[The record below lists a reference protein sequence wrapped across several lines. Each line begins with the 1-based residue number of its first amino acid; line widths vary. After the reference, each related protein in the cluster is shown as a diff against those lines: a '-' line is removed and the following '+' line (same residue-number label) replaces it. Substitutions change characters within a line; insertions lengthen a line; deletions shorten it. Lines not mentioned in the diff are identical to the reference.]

1 MACPQCVGMEQE
13 FNSDVA
19 RRELRQYRRRG
30 PDRTTRLLIEQ
41 IRGRGVAGQT
51 LIDVGGGVGAIQHAL
66 LEGGALR
73 VSSVD
78 VSSAY
83 HAAAADEAGLR
94 GWADRIDR
102 VHGDFVAVADQ
113 VPTADIVTL
122 DRVLCCY
129 PDVEGLVH
137 ASAAHARRLYGVVY
151 PREAWWL
158 RPAFAAANFFLRLRG
173 SSFRIFLH
181 PTEVVE
187 AFLARDGLN
196 RVYHRIVGMWQVA
209 LFARRAGQVGAG

>member
-1 MACPQCVGMEQE
+1 MVCPHCLGLEQE

-19 RRELRQYRRRG
+19 RRELRRYRRRG
-30 PDRTTRLLIEQ
+30 PDRTTRILIEQ
-41 IRGRGVAGQT
+41 IRGRGVDGRT
-51 LIDVGGGVGAIQHAL
+51 LIDIGGGVGAIQHAL
-66 LEGGALR
+66 LGGGALR
-73 VSSVD
+73 ASSVD

-83 HAAAADEAGLR
+83 DAAGAEEARRR

-151 PREAWWL
+151 PRDSWWL

-187 AFLARDGLN
+187 AFLARDGLD
-196 RVYHRIVGMWQVA
+196 RVFHRMVGMWQVV
-209 LFARRAGQVGAG
+209 LFARRAAEGGAG